1 MKYFGC
7 DLSHWNW
14 INSFET
20 VADSVDFVI
29 LKAGGSDKGF
39 YTDSTFKNRYNA
51 FSSLGVPVGV
61 YYFVGQN
68 FTSEEDGV
76 ADAMRFIDII
86 GDRILQYPAILDLEA
101 TRMCDKDAVTDASVA
116 FLDTLERYGFYAMI
130 YASDISGFKDRLDL
144 GKLSRF
150 DKWVARYGSEPKYV
164 TSYGMHQF
172 TSSGHITGIARDVDL
187 DYSFKNYPEIM
198 KQKHLNNN

>member
-76 ADAMRFIDII
+76 ADGTYDIVFKQDALLPIFNRKMLKAGHVNPEMDNPKNVIKVSAYDEDVLGSKLLTYVQVEGFENYSSFVMENNFSVYKMPKFSLYVPREGFI
-86 GDRILQYPAILDLEA
+86 L
-101 TRMCDKDAVTDASVA
+101 KS
-116 FLDTLERYGFYAMI
+116 
-130 YASDISGFKDRLDL
+130 
-144 GKLSRF
+144 
-150 DKWVARYGSEPKYV
+150 
-164 TSYGMHQF
+164 
-172 TSSGHITGIARDVDL
+172 
-187 DYSFKNYPEIM
+187 
-198 KQKHLNNN
+198 KQ

>member
-39 YTDSTFKNRYNA
+39 YKDSTFYNRYDGFHAYNI
-51 FSSLGVPVGV
+51 PVGA
-61 YYFVGQN
+61 YYFVGEK
-68 FTSEEDGV
+68 FTSSADGI

-86 GDRILQYPAILDLEA
+86 GDRKLEYPAILDLEA
-101 TRMCDKDAVTDASVA
+101 TRMCDKDVVTEASIA
-116 FLDTLERYGFYAMI
+116 FLETLERYGFYAMI
-130 YASDISGFKDRLDL
+130 YASDISGFKDRLHLD
-144 GKLSRF
+144 KLKKF
-150 DKWVARYGSEPKYV
+150 DKWVARYGSDPKYV
-164 TSYGMHQF
+164 TSYGIHQF
-172 TSSGHITGIARDVDL
+172 TSTGHITGIANNVDL
-187 DYSFKNYPEIM
+187 DYSYKNYPEIM
-198 KQKHLNNN
+198 KQHHLNNY

>member
-20 VADSVDFVI
+20 VADLVDFVI

-39 YTDSTFKNRYNA
+39 YTDSTFKNRYDA
-51 FSSLGVPVGV
+51 FSQLGVPIGA
-61 YYFVGQN
+61 YYFVGEK
-68 FTSEEDGV
+68 FISTLDGI

-86 GDRILQYPAILDLEA
+86 GDKRLQYPAILDLEA
-101 TRMCDKDAVTDASVA
+101 TRMIDKDAVTEASIA
-116 FLDTLERYGFYAMI
+116 FLDTLEQYGFYAMI
-130 YASDISGFKDRLDL
+130 YASDISGFKDRLNIDQL
-144 GKLSRF
+144 KRF

-164 TSYGMHQF
+164 QNYGMHQY

-187 DYSFKNYPEIM
+187 DHAFKNYPEIM
-198 KQKHLNNN
+198 KQMHLNNY